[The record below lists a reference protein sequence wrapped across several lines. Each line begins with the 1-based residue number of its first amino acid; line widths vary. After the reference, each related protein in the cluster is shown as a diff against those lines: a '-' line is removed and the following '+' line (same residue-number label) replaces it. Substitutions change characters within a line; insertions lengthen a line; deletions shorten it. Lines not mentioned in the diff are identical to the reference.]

1 LTHENEERGNE
12 GENGRG
18 RETRG
23 SRKTAKVQRVGAT
36 TLVVHRARL
45 DEWLDAST
53 LRFNSSEEGRK
64 VRGGPTVRPAGSGRP
79 PLTALTAFRAIY
91 TFESVADGD
100 RGLQRRP
107 RRIVGPLYSGH

>member
-1 LTHENEERGNE
+1 
-12 GENGRG
+12 
-18 RETRG
+18 
-23 SRKTAKVQRVGAT
+23 
-36 TLVVHRARL
+36 
-45 DEWLDAST
+45 
-53 LRFNSSEEGRK
+53 
-64 VRGGPTVRPAGSGRP
+64 VRPAGSGRP